1 APPKPQSTQPMTG
14 HSDPFYGH
22 EQNTHPHWLCAR
34 FITHLFACPE
44 YPPSSSNSQVKLP
57 HFISYTLHHTK
68 LHSLVTFAAFVLLQQ
83 LKVRFPTARG
93 SSGHHLFVSAFM
105 LASKVICDD
114 TYPNKSWMEREM
126 CQYLE
131 WELNMDLVMLRE
143 FKDMVKK
150 DFVGQGP
157 YPTYILPSSSKTM
170 PPPTTNPFPPPPAA
184 LTPTPSYGHHQNF
197 QY

>member
-1 APPKPQSTQPMTG
+1 MTG

-22 EQNTHPHWLCAR
+22 EQVALNTHPHWLCAH
-34 FITHLFACPE
+34 FITHLFAS
-44 YPPSSSNSQVKLP
+44 PPFYFL
-57 HFISYTLHHTK
+57 YLHHTK

-150 DFVGQGP
+150 DFIGQV
-157 YPTYILPSSSKTM
+157 LQ
-170 PPPTTNPFPPPPAA
+170 
-184 LTPTPSYGHHQNF
+184 LNF
-197 QY
+197 IHPLLLSEE